1 MTEEEL
7 QQAKDLLAKAAERAA
22 VKILQGEGNKIVV
35 QVSHYFKDRTADNWT
50 MTLEKVEE

>member
-7 QQAKDLLAKAAERAA
+7 QQAKDLLAQAAERAA

-35 QVSHYFKDRTADNWT
+35 QVSHFFKDRPADNWT

>member
-7 QQAKDLLAKAAERAA
+7 NQAKDLLAQAAEHAV
-22 VKILQGEGNKIVV
+22 VKIIQGEGNNVVV
-35 QVSHYFKDRTADNWT
+35 QVSHYFKNRPADNWT

>member
-7 QQAKDLLAKAAERAA
+7 QQAKDLLAQAAERAA

-35 QVSHYFKDRTADNWT
+35 QVSHFFKYRPADNWT

>member
-1 MTEEEL
+1 MTDEEL
-7 QQAKDLLAKAAERAA
+7 NQAKDLLAQAAERSA

-35 QVSHYFKDRTADNWT
+35 QVSHFFEDRPADNWK

>member
-7 QQAKDLLAKAAERAA
+7 NQAKDLLAQAAEHAA

-35 QVSHYFKDRTADNWT
+35 QVSHFFKNKPADNWT
-50 MTLEKVEE
+50 MTLERAEE

>member
-7 QQAKDLLAKAAERAA
+7 NQAKDLLAQAAEHAV
-22 VKILQGEGNKIVV
+22 VKILQGEGKKIVV
-35 QVSHYFKDRTADNWT
+35 QVSHFFKNRPADNWT

>member
-7 QQAKDLLAKAAERAA
+7 NQAKDLLAQAAERAA

-35 QVSHYFKDRTADNWT
+35 QVSHFFKDRPADNWKIT
-50 MTLEKVEE
+50 IEKVEE

>member
-7 QQAKDLLAKAAERAA
+7 NQAKDLLAQAAERAA

-35 QVSHYFKDRTADNWT
+35 QVSHFFKDKPADNWK